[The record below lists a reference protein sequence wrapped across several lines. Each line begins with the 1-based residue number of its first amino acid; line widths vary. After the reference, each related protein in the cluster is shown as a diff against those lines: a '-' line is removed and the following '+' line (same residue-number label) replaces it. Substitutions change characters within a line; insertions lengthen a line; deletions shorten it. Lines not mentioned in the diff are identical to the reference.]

1 MHIGLALGSG
11 SARGLAHL
19 GVIRALEDA
28 GIRPRFIAGTSMGAL
43 IGAVHAADKLAELQ
57 ATFEAFDWK
66 TTLSFFDMVLPKSG
80 LLDGAKVS
88 ALVRSHI
95 HGDLIESLPK
105 RFAAVATD
113 IATGEEV
120 VIRAGDIIEAVRASI
135 SVPGIFT
142 PVRSNGR
149 ILVDGGLTNPVPV
162 SAVRAM
168 GASFV
173 IAVDLNHQIVA
184 GKNMR
189 PLLPSRKTEIDAGQA
204 AGAFS
209 RWVGGYRRSMADLK
223 QRLLARDDAIAAQL
237 RKWNSPAEL
246 VPSIF
251 EVLLASINIME
262 TAVTQAR
269 LTRDPPDLLIRP
281 PLGHIRFLEFARAEE
296 IIRIGYETTRE
307 TLAALPPDQLSSL
320 VDVGAGSGERLTILQ
335 QSTADRPGP

>member
-1 MHIGLALGSG
+1 
-11 SARGLAHL
+11 
-19 GVIRALEDA
+19 
-28 GIRPRFIAGTSMGAL
+28 
-43 IGAVHAADKLAELQ
+43 
-57 ATFEAFDWK
+57 
-66 TTLSFFDMVLPKSG
+66 
-80 LLDGAKVS
+80 
-88 ALVRSHI
+88 
-95 HGDLIESLPK
+95 
-105 RFAAVATD
+105 
-113 IATGEEV
+113 
-120 VIRAGDIIEAVRASI
+120 
-135 SVPGIFT
+135 
-142 PVRSNGR
+142 
-149 ILVDGGLTNPVPV
+149 
-162 SAVRAM
+162 
-168 GASFV
+168 
-173 IAVDLNHQIVA
+173 VDLNHQIIA

-189 PLLPSRKTEIDAGQA
+189 PLLPSRKTEIDAGNA